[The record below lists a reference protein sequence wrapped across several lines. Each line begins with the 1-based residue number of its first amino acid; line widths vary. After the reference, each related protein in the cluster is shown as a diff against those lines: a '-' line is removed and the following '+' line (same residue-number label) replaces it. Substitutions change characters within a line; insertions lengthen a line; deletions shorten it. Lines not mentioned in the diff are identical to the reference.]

1 MNIMRK
7 NLLFII
13 CSLILICACNKV
25 SAITS
30 SPVSFTGGHVQY
42 LPVCENGPHYSINS
56 ILIATDAD
64 MGETET
70 WSVVTIASHGTVSG
84 SYSAASTGG
93 LIYPIGLTY
102 TPAAGYVGTDTFSV
116 QVSDGVTSDTTTIC
130 VTVHALPNAGS
141 LSGGSSVCVGSSI
154 TLTSTVS
161 GGFWGASNGSATV
174 IGGVVTG
181 MMYGVDTISYSDTN
195 SCGINTV
202 TQLVT
207 VNGAPLA
214 GPVTGPSALC
224 VGGTITLAGGTIG
237 GSWSSSNGNATVS
250 AIGAVAGVAGGTS
263 VISYITSGAC
273 GSDTATLII
282 TVDTG
287 IVTPSVIT
295 GADTMCAGAMIT
307 LSNGIAGGVWTNSP
321 FGSISTGG
329 VLTADSS
336 ANGADTVIYTLTNA
350 CGSGSV
356 HHVVYVNPLPFAG
369 VITGYDSVCAG
380 STITLH
386 TTGTGGVWSS
396 NIPEF
401 GAVDANGHVT
411 GGLNG
416 TSVISYTVT
425 NACGSA
431 TATHSVRV
439 NLPAQPIVG
448 SNTICR
454 LSLGILA
461 DPVTGGTWGSS
472 NFLVVPVFGGNI
484 TGLQLGTATITY
496 TVNNACGTSSAT
508 IDIEVVDCT
517 NDVNEVTAEN
527 AALCLLP
534 NPNTGTFTL
543 QLPGVNGSA
552 SVVVTN
558 VLGAKVKEFT
568 MAAGSAT
575 EVNIDAPAGVYF
587 VTATVNNTIYSARMV
602 IAK

>member
-13 CSLILICACNKV
+13 CSLILICAGNKA
-25 SAITS
+25 SAAS
-30 SPVSFTGGHVQY
+30 APVTFTGGHNQY
-42 LPVCENGPHYSINS
+42 LPVCMNGTLYSLNG
-56 ILIATDAD
+56 LLVAYNAD
-64 MGETET
+64 LGETIT
-70 WSVVTIASHGTVSG
+70 WSVVTGAAHGTVLAA
-84 SYSAASTGG
+84 YSTASTGG
-93 LIYPIGLTY
+93 LVYPVGLSY
-102 TPAAGYVGTDTFSV
+102 TPSSGYVGYDTFSV
-116 QVSDGVTSDTTTIC
+116 EVFDGVTTDTTTIF
-130 VTVHALPNAGS
+130 VTVQSLPNAGT
-141 LSGGSSVCVGSSI
+141 LSGGSYVCAGNSI

-161 GGFWGASNGSATV
+161 GGFWTSSNGNATV
-174 IGGVVTG
+174 LGGVVTG
-181 MMYGVDTISYSDTN
+181 VSHGVDTISYSDTN
-195 SCGINTV
+195 SCGINTAMQV
-202 TQLVT
+202 VSIDAT
-207 VNGAPLA
+207 PSA
-214 GPVTGPSALC
+214 GPITGATVVC
-224 VGGTITLAGGTIG
+224 VGGAITLTGASIG
-237 GSWSSSNGNATVS
+237 GSWSSSSSNTTVS
-250 AIGAVAGVAGGTS
+250 STGIVGGASGGTS

-273 GSDTATLII
+273 GFDTATLSI
-282 TVDTG
+282 TVDSG
-287 IVTPSVIT
+287 IVTPSIIT

-307 LSNGIAGGVWTNSP
+307 LSNASAGGVWTNSP

-396 NIPEF
+396 SIPEF

-416 TSVISYTVT
+416 TSVIRYTVT

-461 DPVTGGTWGSS
+461 DPVTGGTWSSS

-527 AALCLLP
+527 AALSLIP

-543 QLPGVNGSA
+543 QLPGVKGSA

-587 VTATVNNTIYSARMV
+587 LTATVNNTIYSARMV